1 MYSIKYVIEVV
12 AFLPVEVGVCKAC
25 DLARVA
31 GVKTTVRLEG
41 DDIARLIAILSTL
54 GDAQVRITNPMS
66 LRGLYLMLR
75 HRTGRLPLVLLNG
88 KLLHSGP
95 IDAEAEE
102 RLIKALSAE
111 AQ

>member
-1 MYSIKYVIEVV
+1 M
-12 AFLPVEVGVCKAC
+12 
-25 DLARVA
+25 
-31 GVKTTVRLEG
+31 
-41 DDIARLIAILSTL
+41 
-54 GDAQVRITNPMS
+54 RITNPMS